1 MIFFSYIIKQLVLTD
16 SINPSMDIWGPGLA
30 DRSRLVRL
38 VPVLFMGSILAALSP
53 DDKTSHPSPAFLKT
67 KSKKKTVFLLNR
79 PMTAQGIPEI
89 PANTFV
95 IKVETTTG
103 GNFDIE
109 HLNC

>member
-53 DDKTSHPSPAFLKT
+53 VDKTSHPSPAFLKT
-67 KSKKKTVFLLNR
+67 KSKKKK
-79 PMTAQGIPEI
+79 P
-89 PANTFV
+89 
-95 IKVETTTG
+95 
-103 GNFDIE
+103 
-109 HLNC
+109 CSY

>member
-53 DDKTSHPSPAFLKT
+53 VDKTSHPSPAFLKT
-67 KSKKKTVFLLNR
+67 KSKKKNR
-79 PMTAQGIPEI
+79 VLIESPNDSAG
-89 PANTFV
+89 NT
-95 IKVETTTG
+95 
-103 GNFDIE
+103 GNASKY
-109 HLNC
+109 LRNKS

>member
-38 VPVLFMGSILAALSP
+38 VPVLFMGSILPALSP

-67 KSKKKTVFLLNR
+67 KSKKKKRVLIESPNDS
-79 PMTAQGIPEI
+79 AG
-89 PANTFV
+89 NT
-95 IKVETTTG
+95 
-103 GNFDIE
+103 GNASKY
-109 HLNC
+109 LRNKS